1 MTDTHEKYMQQ
12 TDAFAWEMEHDPLLR
27 STVVAATIYEK
38 SPDWDHLERKVD
50 IMTRV
55 ITGFRQKVVVPPLGL
70 ATPRWTFDSDFD
82 LSWHL
87 RRLAAPAPKD
97 LDAVLKM
104 ARDLGMSAFDKD
116 RPLWEMHLVED
127 MQDGRAALLLKVHHS
142 LTDGVGGVQVAM
154 LLFDLTADAPLPEEV
169 PPAPAGEH
177 LSNTDV
183 AIEALRMQAGDVVGA
198 IASLPGAVLSSIRS
212 PFSAIRNLADVALS
226 IGKMSIPP
234 TDTKSPVM
242 TQRTLG
248 WRYCTLLVPLS
259 GLKKA
264 AKAADGKMN
273 DAYIAGLLG
282 GLHRYHERHG
292 YDVAQLRINMPVNL
306 RVETD
311 KAGGNRIN
319 LLRFPIP
326 ANVADPVARIHE
338 VHRLV
343 QAWRDEP
350 ANPHVQKLAAVLRG
364 MPEDMMRPMLKHLDF
379 LASNVPG
386 FPIPVFLGGAKLEA
400 IYPFGP
406 TLGTA
411 VNFTLMSYLDECG
424 VGVTIDVGAI
434 PDQEDFVS
442 DIQAGFE
449 EVLALGGEHAPV
461 TVTSPASLGSA
472 HPGPAPPHP
481 ERTG

>member
-1 MTDTHEKYMQQ
+1 MSDTHGRYMQQ

-27 STVVAATIYEK
+27 STVVAVTIYEK
-38 SPDWDHLERKVD
+38 SPHWDHLERKVD

-55 ITGFRQKVVVPPLGL
+55 IPGFRQKVVESPLGL
-70 ATPRWTFDSDFD
+70 ATPRWTYDPNFD

-97 LDAVLKM
+97 LDTVLKM

-116 RPLWEMHLVED
+116 RPLWEMHLVEN
-127 MQDGRAALLLKVHHS
+127 MAGGQAALLLKVHHS
-142 LTDGVGGVQVAM
+142 LTDGVGGVQLAM
-154 LLFDLTADAPLPEEV
+154 LLFDLTPDAPLPEEI

-177 LSNTDV
+177 LSDAGM
-183 AIEALRMQAGDVVGA
+183 AIEALRMQARDVVGA

-212 PFSAIRNLADVALS
+212 PFSAIRNLAGVAVS

-242 TQRTLG
+242 TQRSFS
-248 WRYCTLLVPLS
+248 WRYCTMLVPLS

-264 AKAADGKMN
+264 AKAAGGKMN
-273 DAYIAGLLG
+273 DAYIAGILG

-292 YDVAQLRINMPVNL
+292 YDVAELRINMPVNL
-306 RVETD
+306 RVATD

-319 LLRFPIP
+319 LLRFALP
-326 ANVADPVARIHE
+326 ANVADPVERMREI
-338 VHRLV
+338 HRLV

-350 ANPHVQKLAAVLRG
+350 ANPHVQKLAAVFRG
-364 MPEDMMRPMLKHLDF
+364 MPEDMIRPIFKHLDF

-386 FPIPVFLGGAKLEA
+386 LPIPVFLGGARLQA

-434 PDQEDFVS
+434 HDQQDFLA
-442 DIQAGFE
+442 DIRAGFD
-449 EVLALGGEHAPV
+449 EVLALGGEHTPAA
-461 TVTSPASLGSA
+461 VTSPAASG
-472 HPGPAPPHP
+472 
-481 ERTG
+481 